1 MTPIYAGD
9 LPVLSD
15 FFHLNFLSYLYRV
28 ETHERYRVTKLG
40 RNGFSQ
46 PDNTAKERL
55 RRGLLSVGT
64 RKTKFETGLSFESRR
79 LAFLAR
85 GGGNILPLLPKENS
99 SVEN

>member
-15 FFHLNFLSYLYRV
+15 FFHLNFLSYLYHV
-28 ETHERYRVTKLG
+28 ETHERQSHET

-55 RRGLLSVGT
+55 RKGLLSVGT

-85 GGGNILPLLPKENS
+85 GGGNILPLLPRENS